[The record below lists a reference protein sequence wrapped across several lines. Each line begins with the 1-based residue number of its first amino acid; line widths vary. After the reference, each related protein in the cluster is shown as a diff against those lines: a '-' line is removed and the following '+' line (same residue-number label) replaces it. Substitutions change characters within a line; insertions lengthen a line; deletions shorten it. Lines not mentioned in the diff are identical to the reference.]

1 MTERYRIEI
10 VNLETGST
18 ALFRTLASASEAD
31 LCLKQAWYRCLQAM
45 EEGYPLWLSPLQE
58 GHFELRK
65 APLGPG
71 LLAYRI
77 SPPPEHQNS
86 PLDIPLR
93 V

>member
-18 ALFRTLASASEAD
+18 ELFCTLASASEAD
-31 LCLKQAWYRCLQAM
+31 LCMKRAWLRCLKALGG
-45 EEGYPLWLSPLQE
+45 GYPVWLSPLQE

-65 APLGPG
+65 TPLGSG
-71 LLAYRI
+71 VLAYRI
-77 SPPPEHQNS
+77 SPPPEPQNS
-86 PLDIPLR
+86 PLDTPLR

>member
-1 MTERYRIEI
+1 MERYRIEI

-18 ALFRTLASASEAD
+18 ELFCGLASASEAD
-31 LCLKQAWYRCLQAM
+31 LCLKRAWLRCFKAV
-45 EEGYPLWLSPLQE
+45 EAGYPLWLSPLQE

-65 APLGPG
+65 APRGPG
-71 LLAYRI
+71 VLAYRI
-77 SPPPEHQNS
+77 SPPPEPQNS

>member
-10 VNLETGST
+10 VDLETGST
-18 ALFRTLASASEAD
+18 ELFCTPASASEAD
-31 LCLKQAWYRCLQAM
+31 LCLKRAWLRCLKAV
-45 EEGYPLWLSPLQE
+45 EVGYPLWLSPLQE

-65 APLGPG
+65 APLSLG

-77 SPPPEHQNS
+77 SPPPEPQNS

>member
-18 ALFRTLASASEAD
+18 ELFCTLASASEAE
-31 LCLKQAWYRCLQAM
+31 LCLKQAWYRCLDAI

-77 SPPPEHQNS
+77 SLRPEPQYS
-86 PLDIPLR
+86 PLDTPLR